1 MLLTV
6 LSLRSQNIRM
16 QSRLG
21 QARLSRNFRR
31 TKEIPDCEFCPQL
44 RRLPVAVVAVG
55 SRNQSNAVVALAVF
69 YEVIGVWRRRRRCR
83 KSDVCRRGLELRAAD
98 TTTEP
103 VYIWTE
109 CHRVS
114 YTSAANLTP
123 LQHGRDGCRGDL

>member
-31 TKEIPDCEFCPQL
+31 TKEIPDCDFSCVVCQSPSLQWDLEINPTQSWLSVFSTKSL
-44 RRLPVAVVAVG
+44 ASGGDVGGVARVTCAG
-55 SRNQSNAVVALAVF
+55 
-69 YEVIGVWRRRRRCR
+69 
-83 KSDVCRRGLELRAAD
+83 RGLELRAAD